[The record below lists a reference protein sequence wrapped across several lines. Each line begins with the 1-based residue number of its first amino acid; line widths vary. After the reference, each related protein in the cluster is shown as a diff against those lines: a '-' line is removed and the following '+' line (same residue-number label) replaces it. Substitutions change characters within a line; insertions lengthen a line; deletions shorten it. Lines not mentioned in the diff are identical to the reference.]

1 MSIQLG
7 WAGLGHLMCVNPG
20 SALLKAAT
28 EKQGF
33 CGNYIAWP
41 VISRGG
47 GGGYLHGWAIRSTCT
62 GLAVTAFE
70 PEAG

>member
-41 VISRGG
+41 VISRRVGG
-47 GGGYLHGWAIRSTCT
+47 GGICT
-62 GLAVTAFE
+62 DGQ
-70 PEAG
+70 